1 MRYEVDT
8 PKEYLN
14 KLKLDWRKE
23 KLNQV
28 REMIKKHGPNLV
40 KGLNI
45 KCFLLVP
52 LKKVIFNLNAQK
64 ELFESLCWNYP

>member
-1 MRYEVDT
+1 MQYEVDT

-14 KLKLDWRKE
+14 QLELDWRKE

-52 LKKVIFNLNAQK
+52 LKKVFLI
-64 ELFESLCWNYP
+64 